1 MNIIIIT
8 NSRKDVVKL
17 VKKYYKTDAM
27 FFLYSDSSE
36 FHSEAKEISITYG
49 VTINASF
56 YTNYDNV
63 EEVWEKYY
71 LYTEKINEWSRN
83 IHKNLN
89 LPPSLFYWT
98 LNNEGWN
105 SSVIFNS
112 LLTSKFL
119 RGVLDIPGNSK
130 VYIRNDFLEY
140 KDTEL
145 ILSSLCKDRKEVT
158 VSILGPIF
166 PYYSR
171 LFLIYSRAVLHI
183 LKIIFNSTIHKF
195 ASPQPKPK
203 SFNNFC
209 VFHYVGASFSRIEGE
224 LSYFE
229 KVYEKGLP
237 VLVLTENCSIFP
249 LRYNQK
255 KIKITRI
262 ESWLKLSMVLKS
274 LKLSFQSFRLIFS
287 NVSQI
292 TGFIKEREIGLMIKH
307 YLLISSLNYYPR
319 NLLSHLMLSEFTKNN
334 KISMFRIPGL
344 SNISGLL
351 DCDVISKNKDIQI
364 FSGLTKHN
372 TMSVFRTKEKFEI
385 DVAAK
390 YNVLVFIEEKYKNN
404 FTTQGVKRNNIE
416 FFYSQIL
423 SSQAELI
430 IEMPLKDSI
439 LKKLEGNYVLKIL
452 VDATDPG
459 APSRTPQ
466 EHYNYMKAFIDLA
479 KENPN
484 VLFIFKPH
492 SANKREIS
500 EGIVRRNMQDN
511 IVLLNKHL
519 AGVYFFKYAD
529 LFCSR
534 SSTMMYNAV
543 ASKIPCLGVKL
554 EGLIYDVITEKNFK
568 FAYSVK
574 ELRSIIIS
582 LIGDQNYCD
591 EWLGSV
597 IKYQD
602 EKFEIDKMNVDINL
616 IDTEDIMI
624 QALND
629 RYFKKA

>member
-1 MNIIIIT
+1 MNVIIIS
-8 NSRKDVVKL
+8 NNRKDVVKL
-17 VKKYYKTDAM
+17 IKKYYKTDAV

-36 FHSEAKEISITYG
+36 FHSEAKEISITFG
-49 VTINASF
+49 VKINVNF

-63 EEVWEKYY
+63 EKIWEKYY

-89 LPPSLFYWT
+89 LPPSLFYWS

-119 RGVLDIPGNSK
+119 KGILDVPGNSK
-130 VYIRNDFLEY
+130 VFIRNDILEY

-171 LFLIYSRAVLHI
+171 LFLIYSRAILHI
-183 LKIIFNSTIHKF
+183 SKIIFNSTIHKF

-224 LSYFE
+224 MPYFN
-229 KVYEKGLP
+229 KAYEKGLP

-255 KIKITRI
+255 TIKISRI
-262 ESWLKLSMVLKS
+262 ESWLKLSMVFKS
-274 LKLSFQSFRLIFS
+274 LKLSLQSFRLIFS
-287 NVSQI
+287 NRSQI
-292 TGFIKEREIGLMIKH
+292 TDFIKEKEIGLILQH
-307 YLLISSLNYYPR
+307 YLLISSINYYPR

-334 KISMFRIPGL
+334 KISMFRIPAL
-344 SNISGLL
+344 SIISGLL
-351 DCDVISKNKDIQI
+351 DCDVISKNKDTQI
-364 FSGLTKHN
+364 FSGLINHTS
-372 TMSVFRTKEKFEI
+372 MSVYSPKEKFDIE
-385 DVAAK
+385 VAAK
-390 YNVLVFIEEKYKNN
+390 YNVLVFIEENYKNN

-416 FFYSQIL
+416 FFYSKIL
-423 SSQAELI
+423 SSHAKFESEI
-430 IEMPLKDSI
+430 TLKNSI
-439 LKKLEGNYVLKIL
+439 LKKLEGNYILKIL

-484 VLFIFKPH
+484 ILFIFKPH

-500 EGIVRRNMQDN
+500 ETMVRRNMQNN

-534 SSTMMYNAV
+534 SSTMMYDAV

-554 EGLIYDVITEKNFK
+554 EGLIYDNTTEKNFK

-582 LIGDQNYCD
+582 LIGDQHYCH
-591 EWLGSV
+591 EWLRSV

-616 IDTEDIMI
+616 FNTEDIMI
-624 QALND
+624 QALKD